1 MWALR
6 LEAPIEWSVLFP
18 VLSLCQQFGIEPSRV
33 DLRRRRLTLWLAERR
48 HAETLAKHL
57 AGLGLPNR
65 LQDAEAGDGSQELLG
80 RLSRREREL
89 LDHLSRG
96 RQLKE
101 AAYRMGITLNS
112 AREYWSRIRTKWQ
125 VKTHAEGA
133 ALLVTLLHHAEAECC
148 TSQPLDEAV

>member
-33 DLRRRRLTLWLAERR
+33 DLRQRRLTLWLAERR
-48 HAETLAKHL
+48 HGETLARHL

-65 LQDAEAGDGSQELLG
+65 LQDADHDGTQEMLG

-89 LDHLSRG
+89 LDHLATG

-112 AREYWSRIRTKWQ
+112 AREYWSRVRAKWQ
-125 VKTHAEGA
+125 VKTHAEAA
-133 ALLVTLLHHAEAECC
+133 ALLVTLLHHTDAEGGPV
-148 TSQPLDEAV
+148 QPLDEAV